1 MMKTF
6 ISALLVFS
14 LLILTVPAQ
23 SQVNHEFEKGR
34 KYLYSGRYEEA
45 VRTLK
50 GYIKKKPSAS
60 AYYLL
65 GYALYELGRH
75 DEAHK
80 YFQEAYLINPEFSP
94 MK

>member
-1 MMKTF
+1 MMRAFT
-6 ISALLVFS
+6 SVLLVFS
-14 LLILTVPAQ
+14 LLILTIPAH
-23 SQVNHEFEKGR
+23 SEVNHEYEQGK
-34 KYLYSGRYEEA
+34 KYLYSGKFEEA
-45 VRTLK
+45 VTTLK
-50 GYIKKKPSAS
+50 GYVEKKPSAS